1 MIATAAKPFTLG
13 IDTVQRLSAENVA
26 ALKSEGM
33 RFAIRYLGSLTPEEL
48 RVILAAGLAC
58 MPVTFAKHYSGM
70 SAIGELR
77 KLGMPEGVTTWL
89 DLEGETD
96 AAPEIIAKINA
107 WAGQVQA
114 GGYEAGLYVGAGCVL
129 NSQELYSLKVTR
141 YWDSCSVELDRDG
154 RRAMPKCDTC
164 VTQLRPYNT
173 PIAGCI
179 VDVDVIQRDALG
191 RLPTWVTA

>member
-26 ALKSEGM
+26 ALKAEGM

-48 RVILAAGLAC
+48 RVIVGGGLAC
-58 MPVTFAKHYSGM
+58 MPVTYAKAYSGM
-70 SAIGELR
+70 SAISELR
-77 KLGMPEGVTTWL
+77 KLSMPEGVTVWL
-89 DLEGETD
+89 DLEGETS
-96 AAPEIIAKINA
+96 APADLMAKINA

-164 VTQLRPYNT
+164 MTQLRPYNT
-173 PIAGCI
+173 PLAGCI

-191 RLPTWVTA
+191 RLPTWCAA